1 MSEADSRR
9 GDNGDSGTDA
19 RDRLLDVLNRAKLNP
34 TQADPATRRPTFF
47 LVRHA
52 ESTGNLQACLQGS
65 RIGGSLSE
73 RGRKQS
79 TATAMYLFNAF
90 EELRQGN
97 VRLVSS
103 PSTRALETA
112 TPIAEKLNCEI
123 QLDRGLAELD
133 FGDWSGTPVALL
145 EGDRGYQLWKAD
157 PWFNAPPDG
166 ESLFQV
172 RTRVFRAMSQLIAGA
187 AEGDPL
193 VMVTH
198 FFPLMVLFEILAP
211 GKEVRCDN
219 GSISRFELQDRGWTT
234 TGINQVSHLAEVAPV
249 PVRYV

>member
-1 MSEADSRR
+1 MRSTISFGPRWPSGPRLSRQPASQRIVLSSRYTLMSEADSRR

-19 RDRLLDVLNRAKLNP
+19 RDRLLEVLNRAKLNP

-103 PSTRALETA
+103 PS
-112 TPIAEKLNCEI
+112 
-123 QLDRGLAELD
+123 
-133 FGDWSGTPVALL
+133 
-145 EGDRGYQLWKAD
+145 
-157 PWFNAPPDG
+157 
-166 ESLFQV
+166 
-172 RTRVFRAMSQLIAGA
+172 
-187 AEGDPL
+187 
-193 VMVTH
+193 
-198 FFPLMVLFEILAP
+198 
-211 GKEVRCDN
+211 
-219 GSISRFELQDRGWTT
+219 
-234 TGINQVSHLAEVAPV
+234 
-249 PVRYV
+249 